1 MPRNVRNFWL
11 NAEVDGRATD
21 IATGPRRKDGGMYL
35 NLYVRNE
42 GDIERLLTIECTVDT
57 LDPAK
62 LIVKLSGPPVFTNE
76 DTFVRIERKR

>member
-1 MPRNVRNFWL
+1 MRPTSPRDRVART
-11 NAEVDGRATD
+11 V
-21 IATGPRRKDGGMYL
+21 
-35 NLYVRNE
+35 
-42 GDIERLLTIECTVDT
+42 ECTVDM